1 MKLTKIHWIGIIF
14 GVIIILVSTLFLLK
28 SNTNLFLFL
37 SGIGLLIIA
46 LPFIVGLALE
56 SKGEEEINSMFL
68 EFSRNLA
75 ESVNMGT
82 PVSKSI
88 VNMSNKNYGA
98 LSPYVKKLANQIE
111 LGIPLH
117 RALTNFADD
126 VDSTVIRRA
135 VALIMEAERAG
146 GEIDYILESVAT
158 SISEIEKIKKERK
171 SAIYSLVVQGY
182 IIFFVFIGIMLIM
195 QFKILP
201 LTTGLSGI
209 GSINVNSL
217 TSTGAS
223 EAVKAPAISI
233 ESISN
238 QFLYLLLAQGFF
250 AGLIIGKLGEG
261 SVKAGLKHSFILLI
275 ASFLIATG
283 ARAMFG

>member
-1 MKLTKIHWIGIIF
+1 MKLKKIHWIGIAV
-14 GVIIILVSTLFLLK
+14 GLVTIIASTLIFFK
-28 SNTNLFLFL
+28 DNHNLSLFL
-37 SGIGLLIIA
+37 SGIGVLVVIV
-46 LPFIVGLALE
+46 PFILDMILE
-56 SKGEEEINSMFL
+56 GKNEEEINNMFL

-88 VNMSNKNYGA
+88 VNMSSKNYGV
-98 LSPYVKKLANQIE
+98 LSPNIKKLANQIE

-117 RALTNFADD
+117 TALTNFAED
-126 VDSTVIRRA
+126 VGSTVISRA

-146 GEIDYILESVAT
+146 GEIDYILESVAN
-158 SISEIEKIKKERK
+158 SIAEIEKIKKERK

-201 LTTGLSGI
+201 LTTGLSDI
-209 GSINVNSL
+209 GSVNVNSL
-217 TSTGAS
+217 TTTGT
-223 EAVKAPAISI
+223 EVTKTDTMSI

-238 QFLYLLLAQGFF
+238 QFLYLLIAQGFF

-261 SVKAGLKHSFILLI
+261 SIKAGIKHSFILVI

-283 ARAMFG
+283 ARALFG

>member
-1 MKLTKIHWIGIIF
+1 MAMKKIHWIGIIV
-14 GVIIILVSTLFLLK
+14 GVVIIIASTLIFFGD
-28 SNTNLFLFL
+28 NANLSLFL
-37 SGIGLLIIA
+37 SGIGVLAIV
-46 LPFIVGLALE
+46 LPFILDMVLE
-56 SKGEEEINSMFL
+56 SKNEEEINTMFL

-88 VNMSNKNYGA
+88 VNMANKNYGV
-98 LSPYVKKLANQIE
+98 LSPHIKKLANQIE

-117 RALTNFADD
+117 AALTNFAND
-126 VDSTVIRRA
+126 VGSTVIGRA

-146 GEIDYILESVAT
+146 GEIDYILESVAR
-158 SISEIEKIKKERK
+158 SMAEIEKIKKERK

-201 LTTGLSGI
+201 LTSGLGDI

-217 TSTGAS
+217 ASTGTAEVTKTETMS
-223 EAVKAPAISI
+223 P

-261 SVKAGLKHSFILLI
+261 SIKAGIKHSFILII

-283 ARAMFG
+283 ARALFG

>member
-1 MKLTKIHWIGIIF
+1 MKFTKIHWIGIIF
-14 GVIIILVSTLFLLK
+14 GVIIILVSSLFLLK

-37 SGIGLLIIA
+37 SGIGLLVIVM
-46 LPFIVGLALE
+46 PFIVNLTLE
-56 SKGEEEINSMFL
+56 SKNEEEINSMFL

-98 LSPYVKKLANQIE
+98 LSPYIKKLANQIE

-117 RALTNFADD
+117 NALTNFADD

-146 GEIDYILESVAT
+146 GQIDYILESVAT

-209 GSINVNSL
+209 GNVNINSL
-217 TSTGAS
+217 TSSGVS
-223 EAVKAPAISI
+223 DAVKAPSVSI

-261 SVKAGLKHSFILLI
+261 SIKAGLKHSFILLI